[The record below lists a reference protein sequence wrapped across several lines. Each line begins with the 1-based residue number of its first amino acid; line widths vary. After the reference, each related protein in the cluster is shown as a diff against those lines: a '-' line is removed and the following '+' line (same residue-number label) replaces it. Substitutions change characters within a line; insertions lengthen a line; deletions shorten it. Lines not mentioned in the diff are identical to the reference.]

1 VPGRLVESYAVNGF
15 DEMFAAPAQV
25 RPHYRALHDAL
36 VSFPPDEIEK
46 RRRSADLAFMNQGV
60 TFTVYGDEAGVE
72 RIFPFDLIPR
82 VIPPDEWARIERG
95 LAQRLRALNL
105 FLWDVYHEQKIL
117 RDGTVAA
124 DLVLTSK
131 WFNRHMLGVDPPRR
145 VYIHISGIDLVRGA
159 DGTYYVLEDNLRS
172 PSGVSY
178 VLTNRTVMKR
188 VWPVIFGNYGVRPVD
203 RYSNELAAM
212 LKSLAPPGV
221 LDPTVVLLTPG
232 QYNSAYFEHS
242 FLAQQM
248 GIELVEAH
256 DLFVHDNRV
265 MMRTTAGPRPVHVIY
280 RRIDDDFLDP
290 LVFRAEST
298 LGVPGLF
305 HAYRS
310 GRVAIANAV
319 GTGVADDKA
328 VYALVPDLVRY
339 YLQEEPILPNV
350 PTYLGW
356 REKDRAYIDEH
367 MAELVLKTTD
377 DSGGYGMVI
386 GPAAT
391 RAEIEEA
398 RVRLRAKPRG
408 HIAQP
413 VVQLS
418 THPTLVGDRLEGRHI
433 DLRPY
438 VLYGEEIYVL
448 PGGLTRVALRKGSLV
463 VNSSQGGGSKDTWVL
478 E

>member
-1 VPGRLVESYAVNGF
+1 VPPRLVEGYAVNGF
-15 DEMFAAPAQV
+15 DEMFAAPAEV

-36 VSFPPDEIEK
+36 VGFPDDEIDR
-46 RRRSADLAFMNQGV
+46 RRRSADIAFMNQGV

-82 VIPPDEWARIERG
+82 IIPAAEWARIEKG
-95 LAQRLRALNL
+95 LQQRLRALNE
-105 FLWDVYHEQKIL
+105 FLWDVYHGQKAL
-117 RDGTVAA
+117 KEGVVPA

-145 VYIHISGIDLVRGA
+145 VYIHVSGIDLVRGA
-159 DGTYYVLEDNLRS
+159 DGEYRVLEDNLRC

-178 VLTNRTVMKR
+178 VLTNRAVMKR
-188 VWPVIFGNYGVRPVD
+188 VWPVIFGRYGVRPVD

-248 GIELVEAH
+248 GIELVEAS

-280 RRIDDDFLDP
+280 RRVDDDYLDP
-290 LVFRAEST
+290 LVFRPEST

-328 VYALVPDLVRY
+328 VYALVPDLIRY
-339 YLQEEPILPNV
+339 YLGEEPLLNNV
-350 PTYLGW
+350 QTFLGW
-356 REKDRAYIDEH
+356 REDDRRYMEEH
-367 MAELVLKTTD
+367 LPELVLKTTD

-391 RAEIEEA
+391 RAELDDA
-398 RVRLRAKPRG
+398 RARLRARPRG
-408 HIAQP
+408 HVAQP

-418 THPTLVGDRLEGRHI
+418 THPTLVDGRLHGRHI

-438 VLYGEEIYVL
+438 CLFGEEIYIL
-448 PGGLTRVALRKGSLV
+448 PGGLTRVALRQGSLV